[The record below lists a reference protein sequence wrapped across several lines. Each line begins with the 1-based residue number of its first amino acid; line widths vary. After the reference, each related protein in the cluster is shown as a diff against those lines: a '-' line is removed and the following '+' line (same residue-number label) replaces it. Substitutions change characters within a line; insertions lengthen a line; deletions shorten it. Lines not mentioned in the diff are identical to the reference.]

1 MISGYAI
8 RPSRDLRGLPR
19 RETSMRQVYLLNHL
33 LGSFTSRQ
41 ASWIGHRC
49 VSINDNPATDGRW
62 EGKDRLIKQGL
73 GAVLGIEWLS
83 KLVRNNEFLSILI
96 VYPIQMYIIKT
107 SGQRD
112 CPKRYLT
119 LMLPHLHPKK
129 KKKKPSNILKLVFF
143 WGSPFLHIC
152 FTLGKK
158 CPSLE
163 ELYEDM

>member
-8 RPSRDLRGLPR
+8 RPSRDLRGLPQ

-49 VSINDNPATDGRW
+49 VSINDNPATDGQW

-73 GAVLGIEWLS
+73 RAVLGIEWLS

-96 VYPIQMYIIKT
+96 VYLIQMYIIKT

-129 KKKKPSNILKLVFF
+129 TSNILKLVFF

-163 ELYEDM
+163 ELYKDM

>member
-33 LGSFTSRQ
+33 LGSFASRQ
-41 ASWIGHRC
+41 ASRIGHRC

-62 EGKDRLIKQGL
+62 EGKDWLIKQGL
-73 GAVLGIEWLS
+73 RAVLGIEWLS

-96 VYPIQMYIIKT
+96 VYLVKMYIIKP

-119 LMLPHLHPKK
+119 LMLPHLHLKRT
-129 KKKKPSNILKLVFF
+129 SNILKLVFF

-163 ELYEDM
+163 ELYKGM